1 MDSLDIDQY
10 LQGITTTTP
19 CGEDLEYDPSFQ
31 EMVRLA
37 EGEPERQVGES
48 IIPATEPNWQSIR
61 KIALQL
67 LNNTRDIQVAV
78 YLTRA
83 EMHLHGFYGLQQGL
97 TLTHGL
103 LVHFWD
109 HIYPL
114 QDPDDDYPVL
124 RMNTIST
131 LNDFNTFISFI
142 RKIPLTD
149 SRNFT
154 ISLQEIDS
162 LSGKIRRPAEG
173 DEPLSESQVK
183 AAFMDSD
190 PDFLRN
196 NQEQISIALAEVQ
209 SMAALLDERVGAI
222 NAPDLSSLESTLK
235 EIGSVFQEYVP
246 HLLPDSGEIDVPKS
260 LNSVSNESVP
270 SEKHEG
276 EVVMSNLNAINN
288 REDVAKAIDLIC
300 NYYDLK
306 EPASPVPLLLRRAKG
321 LLKKDFLAVLEDLA
335 PEGINQAMI
344 VCGSM
349 EHIENES

>member
-1 MDSLDIDQY
+1 MDSLDIDHY
-10 LQGITTTTP
+10 LQGITTKTP

-67 LNNTRDIQVAV
+67 LHKTRDIQVAV

-83 EMHLHGFYGLQQGL
+83 EIHLHGFYGLQQGL
-97 TLTHGL
+97 TLIHGL

-109 HIYPL
+109 QIYPL
-114 QDPDDDYPVL
+114 QDPDDKYPVL

-131 LNDFNTFISFI
+131 LNDFNTFIRFI

-162 LSGKIRRPAEG
+162 LSGKIKRSAEG
-173 DEPLSESQVK
+173 DEPLSGSQVK
-183 AAFMDSD
+183 AAFLDSD
-190 PDFLRN
+190 PVFLRN

-209 SMAALLDERVGAI
+209 SMAALLDERVGTM

-235 EIGSVFQEYVP
+235 EIGDVFQEYVP
-246 HLLPDSGEIDVPKS
+246 QVSADRDEQDTAKF
-260 LNSVSNESVP
+260 LNSIPSESVP
-270 SEKHEG
+270 AEKHEG
-276 EVVMSNLNAINN
+276 EVIMSSLNAINN

-306 EPASPVPLLLRRAKG
+306 EPTSPVPLLLRRAKG

-349 EHIENES
+349 EHIKNES

>member
-1 MDSLDIDQY
+1 MESLDFDQY
-10 LQGITTTTP
+10 LLEISAATP
-19 CGEDLEYDPSFQ
+19 CGEDLEYDQSFQ

-48 IIPATEPNWQSIR
+48 IIPAMEPNWQSVR

-67 LNNTRDIQVAV
+67 LNKTRDIQVSV

-83 EMHLHGFYGLQQGL
+83 QMHLHGFYGLQQGL

-109 HIYPL
+109 NIYPL

-124 RMNTIST
+124 RMNTISA

-154 ISLQEIDS
+154 ISLLEIGS
-162 LSGKIRRPAEG
+162 LPGKTKRTAEG
-173 DEPLSESQVK
+173 DEPLSESQVN

-209 SMAALLDERVGAI
+209 SMAALLDERVGTI

-235 EIGSVFQEYVP
+235 EIGDVFQEYVP
-246 HLLPDSGEIDVPKS
+246 QVSADRDEQDVPKS
-260 LNSVSNESVP
+260 LNSDSSESLP
-270 SEKHEG
+270 AKIHEG
-276 EVVMSNLNAINN
+276 EVVMSDLNAINN

-306 EPASPVPLLLRRAKG
+306 EPTSPVPLLLRRAKG
-321 LLKKDFLAVLEDLA
+321 LLKKDFLGVLEDLA

-349 EHIENES
+349 KDIENKL